1 MPFTFR
7 QLLVWGKVRDIKV
20 DLELEGAEG
29 MPGNLIAFAMA
40 LMGGLA
46 GSLPG
51 PGTGTPRVGARVLK
65 VKRLINFNKLNPLA
79 GKRKFDLVGSGSCDL
94 DSATKRVGVW
104 KPSVQ
109 KGPIP
114 MSPRA
119 DPKTHFSWISSVG
132 EETMGE
138 VTMSAP
144 DNSTVCQ
151 KFRTT
156 RSYTHDY
163 KCASCPNRHS
173 VLAPDTITIL
183 LADQHAP
190 DSMPPNADGSCT
202 LIVRLFN
209 ITIEELC
216 FLSLGPLNNKGANWE
231 GWKSF

>member
-1 MPFTFR
+1 M
-7 QLLVWGKVRDIKV
+7 
-20 DLELEGAEG
+20 
-29 MPGNLIAFAMA
+29 
-40 LMGGLA
+40 
-46 GSLPG
+46 
-51 PGTGTPRVGARVLK
+51 K
-65 VKRLINFNKLNPLA
+65 VKRLINFKKLNPLA
-79 GKRKFDLVGSGSCDL
+79 GKRKFDLVKSGSRDL

-104 KPSVQ
+104 KPSIQ

-183 LADQHAP
+183 LSDQHAP
-190 DSMPPNADGSCT
+190 YG
-202 LIVRLFN
+202 
-209 ITIEELC
+209 
-216 FLSLGPLNNKGANWE
+216 
-231 GWKSF
+231 